1 MGVFQFCATA
11 DAAPSAP
18 GAYILQV
25 DIAENALVTIAGRSP
40 TELTAGCYLYCGS
53 ANGPGG
59 LRARLARHMRHGKSV
74 HWHIDQLTECGIV
87 VGSWIVPNGR
97 QCELVAMLGSLPMPI
112 PGFGSSDCRRC
123 RSHLL
128 YRPTG
133 VSVPL
138 TGLNESHLDLANNL
152 RLAPSFDPR
161 QCARIDLIA
170 QEGPIMAKLK
180 KRAKGQQRN
189 RVTARE
195 SLAAG

>member
-1 MGVFQFCATA
+1 MSTTRAGVLQFCATA

-25 DIAENALVTIAGRSP
+25 ELAENVLVTIAGRSP
-40 TELTAGCYLYCGS
+40 TELTAGRYLYCGS

-74 HWHIDQLTECGIV
+74 HWHIDQLTEHGIII
-87 VGSWIVPNGR
+87 GSWIVTNGR

-112 PGFGSSDCRRC
+112 PGFGSSDCRHC

-128 YRPTG
+128 YRPIG

-138 TGLNESHLDLANNL
+138 MGFNEPHLEFRRGLSLIRVN
-152 RLAPSFDPR
+152 
-161 QCARIDLIA
+161 AR
-170 QEGPIMAKLK
+170 G
-180 KRAKGQQRN
+180 
-189 RVTARE
+189 
-195 SLAAG
+195 